1 MFKDTSIN
9 IITSESKR
17 HLGAVIRTVAYRKSL
32 VGMGLDVTQIA
43 ALEFETSKSVTIK
56 LSKEIKDQNI
66 SDSVF
71 AQSDGAS
78 ICHHFLSKE
87 RDLI

>member
-66 SDSVF
+66 SDSVC
-71 AQSDGAS
+71 AEQQ
-78 ICHHFLSKE
+78 IHN
-87 RDLI
+87 